1 MLKGLPQNKEAEEAA
16 QEEGELGA
24 H

>member
-1 MLKGLPQNKEAEEAA
+1 MLKGLTQNKEAEEAA